1 MYPVSNK
8 ELIETA
14 APDAGERFSP
24 FPFAKLAIDIS
35 GPYPK
40 THSGNQYMVTIIDV
54 YSGWPEAFAVP
65 NKKAETVAHILID
78 EIFPRYGAPL
88 QIVSDN
94 GPEHVNNVMKQTLD
108 SLNVH
113 HVTTSFYHPQSNGKV
128 ERVHR
133 TMHDILAKK
142 IGSNE
147 MSWDLHINQMLGA
160 IRFNVSETTKFSP
173 FFLLYNRDVVL
184 PLDNILR
191 PHRLNYSKENHQ
203 IQLQEMHR
211 TFTMVRNN
219 TMKAKRRA
227 IERSRK
233 RTKEVEFEVGDL
245 VYYKNH
251 QRTGKLDRRWTPHY
265 IVIKNWPSIL

>member
-1 MYPVSNK
+1 
-8 ELIETA
+8 
-14 APDAGERFSP
+14 
-24 FPFAKLAIDIS
+24 
-35 GPYPK
+35 
-40 THSGNQYMVTIIDV
+40 
-54 YSGWPEAFAVP
+54 
-65 NKKAETVAHILID
+65 
-78 EIFPRYGAPL
+78 
-88 QIVSDN
+88 
-94 GPEHVNNVMKQTLD
+94 
-108 SLNVH
+108 
-113 HVTTSFYHPQSNGKV
+113 
-128 ERVHR
+128 
-133 TMHDILAKK
+133 MHDILAKK

-265 IVIKNWPSIL
+265 IVIEKTGPVSYKIKEQLSGSVTKAHAEHLRAAHLEEWEEHNTETPLQMKSVPTNADRDTSASESDDDPADYPTEKCRRQREDPTNESNVPVMERQIMTRQRAREMGIQV